1 LLKGSAICRED
12 FEARR
17 ERETEREREA
27 LTEGEPLPFSFYQVF
42 ITFSFSFDR
51 FLALSVLA
59 GSINHELALGV

>member
-1 LLKGSAICRED
+1 
-12 FEARR
+12 
-17 ERETEREREA
+17 

-51 FLALSVLA
+51 FLARSVLA

>member
-1 LLKGSAICRED
+1 L
-12 FEARR
+12 RR
-17 ERETEREREA
+17 ERERGA

-59 GSINHELALGV
+59 GSINHELALCV